1 MMDKIKLEGEN
12 NLRLA
17 SMSAQNQQQLQ
28 QIAMIERTKIL
39 DSIYIKHGLKI
50 NYIMAAA
57 QHYGLQTDE
66 DLKTLEASFKNKM

>member
-57 QHYGLQTDE
+57 QHYGLQAD
-66 DLKTLEASFKNKM
+66 